1 MEVTSF
7 EQVDFSDPEE
17 LVKLK
22 GVTIDDELL
31 DQLIK
36 SFDRKPK
43 RMLKQK
49 ALKSGTAIKQKQDEI
64 DRMKA

>member
-31 DQLIK
+31 DQVIK
-36 SFDRKPK
+36 SFDRKRK
-43 RMLKQK
+43 RMLKQ
-49 ALKSGTAIKQKQDEI
+49 
-64 DRMKA
+64 